1 MMSVWRSRRSSL
13 ICSLLTRS
21 RVVKSAS
28 RPQASGMKPRNRST
42 PRRGVAHSSLSLASC
57 SSAHSIHQRGT
68 RGPGP
73 AQGAG
78 TLFRDPVARGVLSVE
93 AQPPKTSG
101 MSRWRAYSSSHTA
114 AYAAWISA
122 SLLWYAGS
130 PPDSVM
136 VSGRWM
142 YRSTLYE
149 DTLMRVRVDGEDLP
163 ARWDLV
169 WVQVPCL
176 AGVAERHA

>member
-1 MMSVWRSRRSSL
+1 MLR
-13 ICSLLTRS
+13 
-21 RVVKSAS
+21 AS
-28 RPQASGMKPRNRST
+28 RENEIPDCIDNAPTGGGLYRYFIWPQVP
-42 PRRGVAHSSLSLASC
+42 
-57 SSAHSIHQRGT
+57 
-68 RGPGP
+68 
-73 AQGAG
+73 
-78 TLFRDPVARGVLSVE
+78 
-93 AQPPKTSG
+93 
-101 MSRWRAYSSSHTA
+101 YSSSQLLHTPRG
-114 AYAAWISA
+114 YLRLWM
-122 SLLWYAGS
+122 WYAGS